1 LTNEKRQQL
10 MTTILCVDDD
20 PYQTDLLRY
29 GLARAGFAVASAP
42 TGRAGLHQ
50 ARAEPIDLVIL
61 DLDLP
66 DMDGFQVLAALR
78 TSTPLPVIL
87 LTARVRDADA
97 IAGLEQGAADY
108 VTTPFS
114 MQVLLARVSA
124 VLRRAP
130 PRPTQVMDSAPAQA
144 PASVVAGALLD
155 TGANELRAPDGTR
168 VHLTPTQSHILQLL
182 LAHKGQA
189 LSGAH
194 ILGRLGGDTP
204 DRDVNVI
211 KTHVHHLRAKIA
223 RLPGRPQPIRTLPDG
238 GYLFRP

>member
-1 LTNEKRQQL
+1 
-10 MTTILCVDDD
+10 VDDD

-29 GLARAGFAVASAP
+29 GLARAGFAVARAP

-50 ARAEPIDLVIL
+50 ARAAPIDLVIL
-61 DLDLP
+61 ALDLP
-66 DMDGFQVLAALR
+66 DMDGFQLLAALR
-78 TSTPLPVIL
+78 ARAPLPVIL
-87 LTARVRDADA
+87 LTARARDEDV

-108 VTTPFS
+108 VTTPYS

-130 PRPTQVMDSAPAQA
+130 ACPTPAMDSAPAQA
-144 PASVVAGALLD
+144 SASAVAGALLD
-155 TGANELRAPDGTR
+155 TTTNELRAPNGTR
-168 VHLTPTQSHILQLL
+168 VRLTPTQCRILQLL
-182 LAHKGQA
+182 LTHKGQA
-189 LSGAH
+189 LSGAY

-223 RLPGRPQPIRTLPDG
+223 RLPGRPQPIRTLANG
-238 GYLFRP
+238 GYLLRP

>member
-1 LTNEKRQQL
+1 

-42 TGRAGLHQ
+42 TGRAGLHH
-50 ARAEPIDLVIL
+50 ARAAPIDLVIL

-78 TSTPLPVIL
+78 TPTPLPVIL
-87 LTARVRDADA
+87 LTARVRDADV

-108 VTTPFS
+108 VTTPCS
-114 MQVLLARVSA
+114 MPVLVARVTA

-130 PRPTQVMDSAPAQA
+130 VHTTQAVDSAHAQA
-144 PASVVAGALLD
+144 PASALAGALLD
-155 TGANELRAPDGTR
+155 TGTNELRAPDGTR
-168 VHLTPTQSHILQLL
+168 VHLTPTQSRILQLL
-182 LAHKGQA
+182 LAHKGQP
-189 LSGAH
+189 LSAAH
-194 ILGRLGGDTP
+194 IMSRLGHDTP

-223 RLPGRPQPIRTLPDG
+223 RLPGRPHPISTLPDG